1 MERRKELADAAEEMQ
16 KELFASRIRELE
28 TEYRKPERREEVRKV
43 FAGLFRRRERQG
55 SGRAGCLGICY
66 RYGSIRMGTYGL
78 RLVLYGE
85 DFCLDRNPTV
95 CEWRPPC
102 FFEMFE
108 EDMAVILRK
117 LKSAFPRIY
126 AYEEDAVR
134 LRCVEYY
141 LAAVCRLC
149 MDMEG
154 EILCTEEF
162 RRMERMDGFYVFF
175 GRYRGEG
182 EILYRAGKDA
192 PEQEDRESG
201 REAHRQ
207 DRECGA
213 EPETKTE
220 DKTEANTKAEYYV
233 LTSQEGNSVPRPV
246 NWYGKLDVRKMN
258 RRDYGELPKHVLLDV
273 KAGADA
279 VYPDILT
286 DPVLMVSPEA
296 RQVIKKYEAEMPFL
310 FVVLCDTEGEE
321 AVAYHCPVLTDVE
334 ENGECGEALYRVRTG
349 KGSEVR
355 IRSDLAESLLAR
367 GAVGLGLKKVAD
379 AERGKGKWG
388 KVI

>member
-28 TEYRKPERREEVRKV
+28 TEYRKPERREEVCKV
-43 FAGLFRRRERQG
+43 FAGLFRLRERQG
-55 SGRAGCLGICY
+55 NGRAGCLGICY

-95 CEWRPPC
+95 CEWKPPC

-162 RRMERMDGFYVFF
+162 RRVERMDGFYVFF
-175 GRYRGEG
+175 GRYRGG
-182 EILYRAGKDA
+182 RGNPVPGRKGCTGAGRPGIRQGSAPAGQGMRCGTGNKNRNKNRSKYKSGILCTDI
-192 PEQEDRESG
+192 PG
-201 REAHRQ
+201 RELCPQA
-207 DRECGA
+207 
-213 EPETKTE
+213 
-220 DKTEANTKAEYYV
+220 
-233 LTSQEGNSVPRPV
+233 
-246 NWYGKLDVRKMN
+246 
-258 RRDYGELPKHVLLDV
+258 GELVRETGCKKNEQKGLRGTAQTCPFGCKGRGRCSVS
-273 KAGADA
+273 G
-279 VYPDILT
+279 YT
-286 DPVLMVSPEA
+286 DGSGSDGIVGS
-296 RQVIKKYEAEMPFL
+296 Q
-310 FVVLCDTEGEE
+310 
-321 AVAYHCPVLTDVE
+321 
-334 ENGECGEALYRVRTG
+334 TG
-349 KGSEVR
+349 DKE
-355 IRSDLAESLLAR
+355 I
-367 GAVGLGLKKVAD
+367 
-379 AERGKGKWG
+379 
-388 KVI
+388 